1 MEVKR
6 AEYSRRPTGLEA
18 GYTPKTKSN
27 VFNIWS
33 VNSITSSSL
42 MLTSSN

>member
-6 AEYSRRPTGLEA
+6 AENSRRPTGLEA
-18 GYTPKTKSN
+18 GYNPKTKSN

-42 MLTSSN
+42 M